1 MTMIVYAHLN
11 DCILI
16 AADKRAL
23 FCDIE
28 TGNMRLSH
36 DSERK
41 IDRWHRGA
49 VAGTGETVLLDRIA
63 EYFMNV
69 PNDAQQLKQMDVIE
83 EEIAQRVREG
93 VPFDHLNPTIIFS
106 LFNGQTTQLY
116 SVSAKSSVNEHKH
129 LIIELEQQELK
140 PWTVMVNC
148 YHLPPDMGIFQ
159 SFQRQLK
166 SLSDFTDELHFLDH
180 YIKQLKIIF
189 GAHAQIDPSITTCF
203 DLYLQSCST
212 GAELFLNI
220 DSEFQPSTIS
230 SNFNYWDEH
239 KKRDPSGNNIDYKQ
253 N

>member
-36 DSERK
+36 DNERK

-69 PNDAQQLKQMDVIE
+69 PSDAQQLKQMDVIE

-116 SVSAKSSVNEHKH
+116 SVSAK
-129 LIIELEQQELK
+129 
-140 PWTVMVNC
+140 
-148 YHLPPDMGIFQ
+148 
-159 SFQRQLK
+159 
-166 SLSDFTDELHFLDH
+166 
-180 YIKQLKIIF
+180 
-189 GAHAQIDPSITTCF
+189 
-203 DLYLQSCST
+203 
-212 GAELFLNI
+212 
-220 DSEFQPSTIS
+220 
-230 SNFNYWDEH
+230 
-239 KKRDPSGNNIDYKQ
+239 
-253 N
+253 